1 MAETETT
8 IKTRTIRPFPQFS
21 LEEALIIASAIQE
34 KNAGKPMKRL
44 LLADAINRKP
54 TSTDFRDLLS
64 SSYKYGLTNGTEK
77 AEYISLTE
85 LGVKI
90 TRPKTPQGEVQAK
103 QEAVL
108 SSEIFK
114 KILSH
119 FKDGKF
125 PSGQFFEN
133 TLEQEFQVPRQY
145 VKECISTLEKNGK
158 FSGIIRQ
165 ISGSPMVMFENFSVA
180 ETSMSDVGNGFSNE
194 EEENHLDSNNDQI
207 DENPADPIKT
217 SNQQQVTNNRV
228 FISHGKNASIVN
240 QLKEIL
246 KFGKLEPVV
255 AEERETTSIPVPDK
269 VFDEMRSCYA
279 GIIHIEGEEKLLGAD
294 GKEQIALNQ
303 NVLIEIGAAMA
314 LYANNIIL
322 LVHKGTSLP
331 SNLQGLYRCEYE
343 GEKLDYESTMKLLK
357 AFNEFK

>member
-1 MAETETT
+1 MANIETPN
-8 IKTRTIRPFPQFS
+8 KKRTVRPFPRFT

-34 KNAGKPMKRL
+34 KNAAKPMKRL

-64 SSYKYGLTNGTEK
+64 ASFKYGLTNGTEK
-77 AEYISLTE
+77 ADYISLTG

-90 TRPKTPQGEVQAK
+90 TRPKAPEQEAQAK

-108 SSEIFK
+108 SSELFK
-114 KILSH
+114 KILDH

-133 TLEQEFQVPRQY
+133 TLEQEFQVPREFT
-145 VKECISTLEKNGK
+145 KECISVLEKNGK
-158 FSGIIRQ
+158 FAGIIRQ
-165 ISGSPMVMFENFSVA
+165 ISGSPMVMFD
-180 ETSMSDVGNGFSNE
+180 TSSIIEPDDLEKEFSNE
-194 EEENHLDSNNDQI
+194 ENVN
-207 DENPADPIKT
+207 DEN
-217 SNQQQVTNNRV
+217 NNPVDASLVDLQTVQPRIANNKV
-228 FISHGKNASIVN
+228 FISHGKNASIVS

-246 KFGKLEPVV
+246 KFGKLDPVV
-255 AEERETTSIPVPDK
+255 AEERETTSIPVPEK

-279 GIIHIEGEEKLLGAD
+279 GIIHIEGEEKLLDAG
-294 GKEQIALNQ
+294 GKEQILLNQ

-314 LYANNIIL
+314 LYGNNIIL
-322 LVHKGTSLP
+322 LVQKGTSLP
-331 SNLQGLYRCEYE
+331 SNLQGLYKCEYE